1 MGTDGDLKLVVT
13 ISASINTHPSE
24 SSRKGHSLKSILWY
38 LKLTQKLLRKKSYSS
53 KVLDDLNVSFSYRCE
68 VILRAFFVFF
78 PEGREI
84 NQISYSCLMCHH
96 ANLQIL

>member
-38 LKLTQKLLRKKSYSS
+38 LKLIQKLLRRESYSS
-53 KVLDDLNVSFSYRCE
+53 EVSDDLNVLFSYRCE
-68 VILRAFFVFF
+68 MILKAFLSSFQKADESIKLVIHVL
-78 PEGREI
+78 
-84 NQISYSCLMCHH
+84 C
-96 ANLQIL
+96 